1 MTRHVLIL
9 GRQDIAD
16 KACRWIRQCPPGTRV
31 EFREPKRSLPQNA
44 RFWAMLTD
52 WAEQVEHNGRKYKP
66 EQWKSILMQAFG
78 KQVDYLPTLDG
89 EGFFPVGMKSSELSV
104 AEMAE
109 LQTFI
114 EAEGAARGVRFHA
127 KGMA

>member
-9 GRQDIAD
+9 GLPAIAD

-31 EFREPKRSLPQNA
+31 EFRAPKRSIDQNS

-52 WAEQVEHNGRKYKP
+52 WSEQVEHNGRKYSP
-66 EQWKSILMQAFG
+66 SQWKAILMQAFG

-109 LQTFI
+109 LQTFM
-114 EAEGAARGVRFHA
+114 EAEGAARGVSFHT
-127 KGMA
+127 KEMT